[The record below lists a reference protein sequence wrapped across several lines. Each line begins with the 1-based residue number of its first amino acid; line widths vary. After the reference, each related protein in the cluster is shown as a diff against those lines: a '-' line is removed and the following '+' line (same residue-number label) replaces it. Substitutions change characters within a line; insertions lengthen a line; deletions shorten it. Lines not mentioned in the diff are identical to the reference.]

1 MKQNQHQ
8 ESAGITLHHATTEDA
23 DDVHRLVVELAK
35 VQGAGDL
42 VRSSPADLA
51 RDGLKPGA
59 MLQAVLARDT
69 GGRAVGLSLY
79 FFTYS
84 TWNGQRVLYVEDLY
98 VDPALRGSGLGR
110 RLLTEM
116 ARITRAE
123 GALRLDLSVKSGNTA
138 RGFYETLG
146 LVQKGDWVPYTLAGD
161 ALDALA
167 GTLARDSAVSGA

>member
-1 MKQNQHQ
+1 MKQNSPHDT
-8 ESAGITLHHATTEDA
+8 AAITLSHATVEDA
-23 DDVHRLVVELAK
+23 ADVHRLVIELAK

-59 MLQAVLARDT
+59 MLQAVLARDAA
-69 GGRAVGLSLY
+69 GKAVGLSLY

-98 VDPALRGSGLGR
+98 VDAALRGSGLGR
-110 RLLTEM
+110 RLLAEM
-116 ARITRAE
+116 ARITKAE

-146 LVQKGDWVPYTLAGD
+146 LVQKGDWVPYTLTGD
-161 ALDALA
+161 ALEALA
-167 GTLARDSAVSGA
+167 ES